1 MSEVHGEYCKGCV
14 EVAMVVV
21 VVSIDRGGFVECE
34 RCGRGKVSLSL
45 LPSACDESSWWW
57 SSSILTQEDSHQ
69 AVVILETLAGG
80 VAIGW
85 LWGTPAARS

>member
-1 MSEVHGEYCKGCV
+1 MSEVHGEYCKGYV
-14 EVAMVVV
+14 EAGMVVV
-21 VVSIDRGGFVECE
+21 VVLIERGGFVECE
-34 RCGRGKVSLSL
+34 GCGGGKVSLSL

-80 VAIGW
+80 VTIGW